1 MNEQTSKQTN
11 KQANKQTNKHMNTH
25 EKPWTPISTHEM
37 KCIPVI
43 VHVFSKTNLADKL
56 LCVQLLDHCFHNFWF
71 IILGVW
77 SCIFF
82 IQCFFLI
89 VLYFISCFFSIP
101 CWLGTH
107 KNYPLPLLQN
117 ICRYILTHVFV
128 QNGAPGSAVSPWLK
142 IIFSEVPL
150 HSQMPSYTKIWRR
163 PRKIVCIL
171 FERWRHKLLPYC
183 LEEDEPPPKK
193 GNT

>member
-1 MNEQTSKQTN
+1 MC
-11 KQANKQTNKHMNTH
+11 
-25 EKPWTPISTHEM
+25 ST
-37 KCIPVI
+37 IGPL
-43 VHVFSKTNLADKL
+43 FSQFLIYHL
-56 LCVQLLDHCFHNFWF
+56 GRLVLHFFH
-71 IILGVW
+71 
-77 SCIFF
+77 SM
-82 IQCFFLI
+82 FFLI
-89 VLYFISCFFSIP
+89 VLYLISCFFSIP
-101 CWLGTH
+101 CWFCTH

-150 HSQMPSYTKIWRR
+150 HSQMPSYTKIWHR

-171 FERWRHKLLPYC
+171 FEGWRHKLLPYC

-193 GNT
+193 RKHKKTKQKWKNKKHRKNTRTNKK

>member
-1 MNEQTSKQTN
+1 MFNY
-11 KQANKQTNKHMNTH
+11 
-25 EKPWTPISTHEM
+25 WTI
-37 KCIPVI
+37 
-43 VHVFSKTNLADKL
+43 VFSIFDLSSWAFGLA
-56 LCVQLLDHCFHNFWF
+56 
-71 IILGVW
+71 
-77 SCIFF
+77 FF
-82 IQCFFLI
+82 SFNVFFPI

-101 CWLGTH
+101 CWFGTH

-150 HSQMPSYTKIWRR
+150 HSQMPSYTKIWHR

-171 FERWRHKLLPYC
+171 FEGWRHKLLPYC

-193 GNT
+193 KETHKKTKMEKQKT